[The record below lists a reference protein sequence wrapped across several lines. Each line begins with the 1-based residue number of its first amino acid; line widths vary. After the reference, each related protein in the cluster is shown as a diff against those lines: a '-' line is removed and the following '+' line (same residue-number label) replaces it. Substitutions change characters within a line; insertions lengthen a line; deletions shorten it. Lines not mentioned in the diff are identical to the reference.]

1 MNQNWHVAIY
11 ALIAHVS
18 ISFHVGLAAIWSIC
32 MKGLKSQTGHVCDHF
47 FTSGVGVVWSC
58 AYVCMRSE
66 LSSST
71 QLEFSSTVH
80 LDGLKFWRYIFVW
93 ICSHIYIYIYICIPI
108 PLGYEP
114 PLDFSSRLQTTKDVC
129 AKNTAYSTCLTQIR
143 KRICTSFRLRC
154 LPDAGLAPP
163 GAMMHLEAGIV
174 KMLGKQS
181 LSLFK
186 HSPITK
192 LWLIVITESCHT
204 LGPIFCV
211 SSRVNTC
218 TQGCKPTKWIPKNC
232 QIFCV

>member
-1 MNQNWHVAIY
+1 
-11 ALIAHVS
+11 
-18 ISFHVGLAAIWSIC
+18 
-32 MKGLKSQTGHVCDHF
+32 
-47 FTSGVGVVWSC
+47 
-58 AYVCMRSE
+58 MRSFLYKWCGCGLVVCVCVHAVRAE
-66 LSSST
+66 FQHSAWVFIYCTFRWLKI
-71 QLEFSSTVH
+71 LEVH
-80 LDGLKFWRYIFVW
+80 FCVNMFA
-93 ICSHIYIYIYICIPI
+93 YIYICIPI

-143 KRICTSFRLRC
+143 KRICTSFRLRF

-192 LWLIVITESCHT
+192 LWLIVVTESCHT